1 MNHTSLQNS
10 GKLTFVR
17 LWRIKHLGD
26 DERMKAALL
35 TDVGK
40 LIVTDTDIPVCGRDE
55 VLIRVKLGGICGS
68 DHTLYHGRFG
78 VPLPVIPGH
87 EAIGIVEAKGE
98 GVTGLEPGQRV
109 TIQPNFSC
117 GQCPLCTSGHG
128 NTCPSKIRLGV
139 DTNGVF
145 AEFVKAPAR
154 YVWKVPDAL
163 PDEVAVFTE
172 PLSVG
177 VHAMRITA
185 PNPGDRVLIFGAG
198 IMGLLVMQL
207 AVSKGAKVSA
217 CDLSEKRLSLAEQL
231 GAREIIGPDVSYED
245 FTNTFDVIYE
255 TSGVP
260 MALDR
265 VIRLAAPLGKIVVL
279 SLPGKDHAIPIDMVV
294 RKELTIRGSL
304 IYTNEFPEAI
314 ECLEKGQ
321 IQTGPLT
328 TGRISLP
335 ELDQFLGA
343 FASPER
349 IKTLVEI

>member
-1 MNHTSLQNS
+1 
-10 GKLTFVR
+10 
-17 LWRIKHLGD
+17 
-26 DERMKAALL
+26 MKAAVL
-35 TDVGK
+35 TEVGK
-40 LIVTDTDIPVCGRDE
+40 LVVQDTAVPSCGPDE
-55 VLIRVKLGGICGS
+55 VLIQVKLGGICGS

-87 EAIGIVEAKGE
+87 EAVGIVAATGE
-98 GVTGLEPGQRV
+98 GVRGLEVGRRV

-117 GQCPLCTSGHG
+117 GRCTLCTAGHG

-145 AEFVKAPAR
+145 AEFAKAPAR
-154 YVWKVPDAL
+154 YVWPIPDGL

-177 VHAMRITA
+177 VHAMNVTA

-198 IMGLLVMQL
+198 IMGLLVLQL
-207 AVSKGAKVSA
+207 AVSKGAMVTA
-217 CDLSEKRLSLAEQL
+217 CDLAERRLSLARQL
-231 GAREIIGPDVSYED
+231 GAEGIIGPDAAHED
-245 FTNTFDVIYE
+245 FTNAFDVIYE

-260 MALDR
+260 TALDR
-265 VIRLAAPLGKIVVL
+265 VIRWAAPLGKIVVL

-304 IYTNEFPEAI
+304 IYTDEFPKAI
-314 ECLEKGQ
+314 EHLQKGHV
-321 IQTGPLT
+321 QTAPLT
-328 TGRISLP
+328 TGRVSLQ
-335 ELDQFLGA
+335 ELDQVLGA

>member
-1 MNHTSLQNS
+1 MRAAI
-10 GKLTFVR
+10 LTEVGQ
-17 LWRIKHLGD
+17 IVVKN
-26 DERMKAALL
+26 
-35 TDVGK
+35 TDM
-40 LIVTDTDIPVCGRDE
+40 PVCGRDE

-87 EAIGIVEAKGE
+87 EAVGVIEATGE
-98 GVTGLEPGQRV
+98 GVTGIEPGHRV

-117 GQCPLCTSGHG
+117 GECALCTSGHG
-128 NTCPSKIRLGV
+128 NTCSSKIRLGV

-145 AEFVKAPAR
+145 AELVKVPAR

-172 PLSVG
+172 PLAVG

-207 AVSKGAKVSA
+207 AARKGARVSA

-231 GAREIIGPDVSYED
+231 GAGEIIGPDASYED

-279 SLPGKDHAIPIDMVV
+279 SLPGKDHTIPIDMVV
-294 RKELTIRGSL
+294 RKELTILGSL

-328 TGRISLP
+328 TGRITLT

-343 FASPER
+343 FSSPER
-349 IKTLVEI
+349 IKTLVDI

>member
-1 MNHTSLQNS
+1 M
-10 GKLTFVR
+10 R
-17 LWRIKHLGD
+17 
-26 DERMKAALL
+26 AALL
-35 TDVGK
+35 TGVGK
-40 LIVTDTDIPVCGRDE
+40 LIVTDTDVPVCSPDD

-87 EAIGIVEAKGE
+87 EAVGTVETTGE
-98 GVTGLEPGQRV
+98 GVTGMEPGQRV
-109 TIQPNFSC
+109 TIQLNFSC
-117 GQCPLCTSGHG
+117 GQCALCTAGHG
-128 NTCPSKIRLGV
+128 NTCPSKVRLGV

-145 AEFVKAPAR
+145 AEFVKVPAR
-154 YVWKVPDAL
+154 YVWKIPEQI

-172 PLSVG
+172 PLAVG

-185 PNPGDRVLIFGAG
+185 PNPGDKVLIFGAG
-198 IMGLLVMQL
+198 IMGLLILQL
-207 AVSKGAKVSA
+207 AVSKGASVTA
-217 CDLSEKRLSLAEQL
+217 CDLAEKRLSLSRQL
-231 GAREIIGPDVSYED
+231 GAERIIGPEASPED

-279 SLPGKDHAIPIDMVV
+279 SLPGKDHTIPTDMVV
-294 RKELTIRGSL
+294 RKELIIRGSL
-304 IYTNEFPEAI
+304 IYTDEFPEAI
-314 ECLEKGQ
+314 EILQSGK
-321 IQTGPLT
+321 IKTDPLATGKV
-328 TGRISLP
+328 SLP
-335 ELDQFLGA
+335 ELDQVLGA

>member
-1 MNHTSLQNS
+1 MRAAI
-10 GKLTFVR
+10 LTEVGQ
-17 LWRIKHLGD
+17 IVVKN
-26 DERMKAALL
+26 
-35 TDVGK
+35 TDM
-40 LIVTDTDIPVCGRDE
+40 PVCGRDE

-87 EAIGIVEAKGE
+87 EAVGVIEATGE
-98 GVTGLEPGQRV
+98 GVTGIEPGHRV

-117 GQCPLCTSGHG
+117 GECALCTSGHG
-128 NTCPSKIRLGV
+128 NTCSSKIRLGV

-145 AEFVKAPAR
+145 AELVKVPAR

-172 PLSVG
+172 PLAVG
-177 VHAMRITA
+177 VHAMRVTA
-185 PNPGDRVLIFGAG
+185 PKPGDKVLIFGAG
-198 IMGLLVMQL
+198 IMGLLVLQL
-207 AVSKGAKVSA
+207 AVSKGARVTA
-217 CDLSEKRLSLAEQL
+217 CDLAEKRLSLAKQL
-231 GAREIIGPDVSYED
+231 GAEGVIGPDASPED
-245 FTNTFDVIYE
+245 FFNTFDVVYE

-260 MALDR
+260 MALDK

-279 SLPGKDHAIPIDMVV
+279 SLPGRDHAIPIDMVV

-314 ECLEKGQ
+314 ESLQSGKV
-321 IQTGPLT
+321 QTGPLA
-328 TGRISLP
+328 TGKVTLP
-335 ELDQFLGA
+335 ELNQVLGA